1 MHGFVQISV
10 VNKPGGGPAS
20 RIVHQTLVFC
30 TLPRAQRARLS
41 DLRGGRMKPTACL
54 LLGALLAMSGLAAR
68 AGDNTP
74 SATKPQTERNSS
86 MSEQPM
92 MSDLF
97 DRWERVWHEG
107 QYDLVPSCVAEHYIR
122 HDEGGDRTVTRE
134 AYAAE
139 IAKTRQER
147 PDIRVV
153 VYDHS
158 FEGDRAWFRFAFKW
172 TDPNTGEPRSRA
184 GMQSYRIEA
193 GKLAETWLVL
203 QPLGSAWS
211 DAVAQEHWTSQ
222 PPIK

>member
-1 MHGFVQISV
+1 M
-10 VNKPGGGPAS
+10 
-20 RIVHQTLVFC
+20 
-30 TLPRAQRARLS
+30 S
-41 DLRGGRMKPTACL
+41 D
-54 LLGALLAMSGLAAR
+54 
-68 AGDNTP
+68 
-74 SATKPQTERNSS
+74 SAVL
-86 MSEQPM
+86 
-92 MSDLF
+92 SDLF

-107 QYDLVPSCVAEHYIR
+107 QFDLVSSCVAEHYIR

-153 VYDHS
+153 VYNHS
-158 FEGDRAWFRFAFKW
+158 FESDRAWFRFAFKW
-172 TDPNTGEPRSRA
+172 TDLKTGEPRSRA

-211 DAVAQEHWTSQ
+211 DAVAQEHWTS
-222 PPIK
+222 PSPIK

>member
-1 MHGFVQISV
+1 
-10 VNKPGGGPAS
+10 
-20 RIVHQTLVFC
+20 
-30 TLPRAQRARLS
+30 
-41 DLRGGRMKPTACL
+41 MKPTASL
-54 LLGALLAMSGLAAR
+54 LLIALLAMSGLAR
-68 AGDNTP
+68 AGDDTP
-74 SATKPQTERNSS
+74 TATKPQTEGNSS
-86 MSEQPM
+86 VSEQQM
-92 MSDLF
+92 AVNLF

-107 QYDLVPSCVAEHYIR
+107 QYDLVPSCVADHYIR

-147 PDIRVV
+147 PGIRVV

-172 TDPNTGEPRSRA
+172 TDPKTGEPRSRA
-184 GMQSYRIEA
+184 GMPSYRIEA

-203 QPLGSAWS
+203 QPLGSTWS
-211 DAVAQEHWTSQ
+211 DAIAQEHWTSP